1 MDGEFDAPILE
12 VRMKDDELFLP
23 SPNILNQKAGDVVTS
38 NFSWGRRLAH
48 LFPSRWKPNKD
59 DYGNLILPNAPDV
72 RPFTSKELLH
82 VFEFDDYFG
91 NETQNINNHSQEQK
105 ITSTPFHDFAL
116 NWPGADS
123 AVYPV
128 NHTIGT
134 APHGMSRWNNFAQNV
149 GLSRYAKERNDARN
163 NLSGVSRMSAYLNL
177 GIISIFRLAWD
188 MKQHS
193 TYGGS
198 SQSKWKTG
206 ADKFEE
212 ELIKFREHT
221 YAHCFSRTD
230 YDDVTSLPRWS
241 VQYLDGQDGQY
252 TISNLAKGT
261 TQCRKW
267 NAMQT
272 YLAQTGELH
281 NNVRMT
287 WGKTVVEW
295 GVDNDAVDLSASRIV
310 LKTLCYLNDRYA
322 LDGLSPPSY
331 GGLLWCMGWT
341 DKPNNGC
348 VSLKPAY
355 RYRMTVED
363 FEEAARK
370 LLASSPNNNQ
380 IDFSKKSIGK
390 TKGQP
395 SLKDLVL
402 VKKPAPC
409 SSKNVTAGDEDYQ
422 VKNSVCETVSKRK
435 ATIDSFFQ
443 RKSAKSKSS

>member
-1 MDGEFDAPILE
+1 MDGEFDAPKLE
-12 VRMKDDELFLP
+12 VRMEDDELFLS
-23 SPNILNQKAGDVVTS
+23 SPNTSNQKAGDVVAK
-38 NFSWGRRLAH
+38 NILWGQRLAH
-48 LFPSRWKPNKD
+48 LFPSRWKPDKD
-59 DYGNLILPNAPDV
+59 DHGNLIFPNAPDM
-72 RPFTSKELLH
+72 RPFTSQELLH
-82 VFEFDDYFG
+82 LFEFDDYFG
-91 NETQNINNHSQEQK
+91 SETENNNNLSQERK
-105 ITSTPFHDFAL
+105 VTSTPFHNFAL
-116 NWPGADS
+116 NWPGADP
-123 AVYPV
+123 AVSPV
-128 NHTIGT
+128 SHTIGT
-134 APHGMSRWNNFAQNV
+134 ARHGMSRWNNFVQNG

-163 NLSGVSRMSAYLNL
+163 NLCGVSRMSAYLNL
-177 GIISIFRLAWD
+177 GVVPIFRLAWD

-198 SQSKWKTG
+198 FQSKWKTG

-212 ELIKFREHT
+212 ELIKFREHS

-252 TISNLAKGT
+252 TISNLANGT
-261 TQCRKW
+261 TQCQQW
-267 NAMQT
+267 NAMQN
-272 YLAQTGELH
+272 YLVRCGELH

-295 GVDNDAVDLSASRIV
+295 GIDNDTAHLTASQIL

-341 DKPNNGC
+341 DKPNNGG
-348 VSLKPAY
+348 VSSKPAY

-370 LLASSPNNNQ
+370 LLASSPNNDQ
-380 IDFSKKSIGK
+380 MDFGKKSIGK
-390 TKGQP
+390 MKGQP
-395 SLKDLVL
+395 SLKGLL
-402 VKKPAPC
+402 VKKSTASC
-409 SSKNVTAGDEDYQ
+409 STKNISAQDEDTR
-422 VKNSVCETVSKRK
+422 VSVGEKRK

-443 RKSAKSKSS
+443 RKSAKSKI